1 MHLGIDTAFEDLL
14 IAYSRADEG
23 AARQGIEQQI
33 WSSFGTEASVMVLDM
48 SGFSLLSQRH
58 GIVHYLSMIRRMQLT
73 SLPIVES
80 HDGRVIKF
88 EADNCFAVFPKPL
101 QAARAAIT
109 LNHAFAASNLL
120 TIDNLDI
127 RIACG
132 IDHGRVLLFNDRDLF
147 GHPVNRAS
155 KLGEDIA
162 ESGEILVTAEAF
174 HMIPAAA
181 EIRGREMDLA
191 VSGIAMAAYALQY

>member
-14 IAYSRADEG
+14 IAYSRADDG

-174 HMIPAAA
+174 QMIPAAA

>member
-1 MHLGIDTAFEDLL
+1 MHIGVDTAFEDLL
-14 IAYSRADEG
+14 IAYSRADDV
-23 AARQGIEQQI
+23 AAKQAIEQRI
-33 WSSFGTEASVMVLDM
+33 WSAFGSEASVLVLDM

-80 HDGRVIKF
+80 HEGRVIKF
-88 EADNCFAVFPKPL
+88 EADNCFALFPKPL

-120 TIDNLDI
+120 TVDDLDI

-132 IDHGRVLLFNDRDLF
+132 IDHGRVLLFDDRDLF

-155 KLGEDIA
+155 KLGEDLA

-174 HMIPAAA
+174 ALIPSAA
-181 EIRGREMDLA
+181 EIRGQEKA
-191 VSGIAMAAYALQY
+191 FAIAGIAMGVFALQY